1 MGINEF
7 IVALGPLFAILNA
20 ILIPTHIL
28 LLRRSFRIA
37 DRFTIIS
44 GLPPGI
50 LAQNMKVQRKGD
62 LDAYRQTFIC
72 AGIVI
77 FMGTITVR
85 NVFVY
90 LL

>member
-20 ILIPTHIL
+20 ILIPTHIFL
-28 LLRRSFRIA
+28 LWRAFRIA
-37 DRFTIIS
+37 DRFTIIP
-44 GLPPGI
+44 GLPPAV
-50 LAQNMKVQRKGD
+50 LVENMKSQRRTDAG
-62 LDAYRQTFIC
+62 AYRQIFFC
-72 AGIVI
+72 AGICI